1 MHQGAGRFRSRVY
14 EHTRQ
19 YVSILSRAD
28 ELLNI
33 HKIGCEIPLWRG
45 NAAMGTQTHF

>member
-1 MHQGAGRFRSRVY
+1 MHQARFG
-14 EHTRQ
+14 EKAQHTSE

-33 HKIGCEIPLWRG
+33 HKNKCEIPLLRG
-45 NAAMGTQTHF
+45 NTAMGTQTHF